1 MTTQD
6 SLTMVSPFFRASM
19 QVTGLSARRVLRIF
33 KALVAFILKSSLSY
47 EMPVAVHGRIHGFGL
62 LGSVVVG
69 DLAAADALAQVLD
82 RGSSSLLMD
91 ATKG

>member
-47 EMPVAVHGRIHGFGL
+47 EIPSLFIASFIALVC
-62 LGSVVVG
+62 S
-69 DLAAADALAQVLD
+69 AAL
-82 RGSSSLLMD
+82 S
-91 ATKG
+91 